1 VIVVA
6 AQAMSEW
13 RKSGFEARTLLA
25 LAWPISV
32 AQLALMLLNLVDTAV
47 VGRHSVDALAGASLG
62 RNIAWPAQS
71 LALGLAIVP
80 ETLAS
85 QALGAKRPGEAWSS
99 YVAAIRF
106 SLFMA
111 PLSIAITFALVQLLG
126 AIGIED
132 AVVREARAFV
142 WGFIPSQVAFGVF
155 SASRAFLQA
164 HGAVRHALYAA
175 IAGNVVNAV
184 ACVCLVLGDP
194 GLVALHLPPMG
205 FVPRGAFG
213 AGLASSI
220 GSVFLASWLAVVAYQ
235 HRAPVPAN
243 ERVGLALIAKLGLP
257 LGFQLL
263 AEMGAISLASVLA
276 GRFGA
281 QATAANQIC
290 LGLASFTFMGALGV
304 SGGTAVR
311 VGHAVGEGSD
321 ARLRGRVGIVVGSS
335 LMLFGS
341 VLFATAPLMLARLF
355 TNDDA
360 VLELSVSLL
369 RIAALFQFFD
379 GMQVVSAGALRGIG
393 DVRFPLVAN
402 LFAHWV
408 VGLPSAW
415 VFAHYMHLGVR
426 GLWFGLSLGL
436 FTAALLLALRFEVL
450 SKRPAQRLVTGT

>member
-1 VIVVA
+1 
-6 AQAMSEW
+6 MSEM

-25 LAWPISV
+25 LAWPISA
-32 AQLALMLLNLVDTAV
+32 AQLALMFLNLVDTAV
-47 VGRHSVDALAGASLG
+47 VGRHSVEALAGASLG
-62 RNIAWPAQS
+62 RNIAWPAQA
-71 LALGLAIVP
+71 LAIGIAIVP

-111 PLSIAITFALVQLLG
+111 PVSIAITFVFVSMLG
-126 AIGIED
+126 RVGIDE

-164 HGAVRHALYAA
+164 HGAVRQALYAA
-175 IAGNVVNAV
+175 LAGNVVNAF
-184 ACVCLVLGDP
+184 ACVCLVLGDD
-194 GLVALHLPPMG
+194 GLAAFHLPRMG
-205 FVPRGAFG
+205 FAPLGAFG

-220 GSVFLASWLAVVAYQ
+220 GSVFLAAWLAVAAYT
-235 HRAPVPAN
+235 HRAPVAES
-243 ERVGLALIAKLGLP
+243 ERVSLRLVAKLGVP
-257 LGFQLL
+257 LGAQLL
-263 AEMGAISLASVLA
+263 AEMGAFSLASVLA

-290 LGLASFTFMGALGV
+290 LGLASFTFMGALGI

-321 ARLRGRVGIVVGSS
+321 ARRRGRVGIVVGST

-341 VLFATAPLMLARLF
+341 LLFATAPELLARLF
-355 TNDDA
+355 TNDPA
-360 VLELSVSLL
+360 VIELSISLL

-408 VGLPSAW
+408 IGLPMAW
-415 VFAHYMHLGVR
+415 FFAHTMHLGVR
-426 GLWFGLSLGL
+426 GLWYGLSLGL
-436 FTAALLLALRFEVL
+436 FTAAMLLALRFEVL
-450 SKRPAQRLVTGT
+450 SKRPVVRLAGGNG